1 MSISLTLGQRFEA
14 FIQSKLASGRYND
27 ASEVMCDALRLLE
40 DRERLLAATDA
51 AIARGISDVR
61 GGRVHDAETVFD
73 ELEERYNEMARARGK
88 S

>member
-14 FIQSKLASGRYND
+14 FIQGQLASGRYND
-27 ASEVMCDALRLLE
+27 ASEVVCDALRLLE

-73 ELEERYNEMARARGK
+73 ELEERYNEMARARGE

>member
-51 AIARGISDVR
+51 AIARSISDVR

-73 ELEERYNEMARARGK
+73 ELEERYNEMARARGE